1 MRISDWSSD
10 VCSSDLLGV
19 SDGSGTRASFAQP
32 VGLATVQQMLY
43 ACDAAG
49 SAIRSVNARSGQ
61 VTTLLGQD
69 TWNFGKADG
78 ARVEARLQ
86 QPQAI
91 ALDPDA
97 PVLWIADSGNDALRT
112 LRLGGGELATFQL
125 PQPLHAD
132 RKSTRL

>member
-1 MRISDWSSD
+1 
-10 VCSSDLLGV
+10 
-19 SDGSGTRASFAQP
+19 
-32 VGLATVQQMLY
+32 MLY

-125 PQPLHAD
+125 PQPLHAPSGLTI
-132 RKSTRL
+132 RSEEHTSELQSLMRISYAVFRL

>member
-1 MRISDWSSD
+1 
-10 VCSSDLLGV
+10 
-19 SDGSGTRASFAQP
+19 
-32 VGLATVQQMLY
+32 MLD
-43 ACDAAG
+43 AGDAAG

-112 LRLGGGELATFQL
+112 LRLGGGELATFEL
-125 PQPLHAD
+125 PQPD
-132 RKSTRL
+132 RKSTRRQSSN